1 VNAVIDRSR
10 LANAAAIA
18 MGLAFLAIGALSIA
32 YRDFAMNWQPY
43 PEGLVGREHWGL
55 TSGITAVVGGG
66 LMAPARTR
74 SLGGLVLAA
83 FLGLWVLGLHLPRVA
98 PNPLDVSKLN
108 GLAESLAMT
117 AGAFLIWRETRDAT
131 DRDAFAGL
139 AIRAFGLAGIVFG
152 TAHFVHAEFTASM
165 VPAWLPL
172 RLELAYLTGAVHALT
187 GLAMLVGYRQRTA
200 AALEA
205 AMMTSFVLLV
215 HIPRIAADPGDRLEL
230 TMGCIAVALSSAAWS
245 LAFSKSAGR

>member
-1 VNAVIDRSR
+1 MV
-10 LANAAAIA
+10 
-18 MGLAFLAIGALSIA
+18 
-32 YRDFAMNWQPY
+32 P
-43 PEGLVGREHWGL
+43 P
-55 TSGITAVVGGG
+55 
-66 LMAPARTR
+66 RTR
-74 SLGGLVLAA
+74 SLGGLVLAV
-83 FLGLWVLGLHLPRVA
+83 FLALWVLGLHLPRVA

-108 GLAESLAMT
+108 GLAESLAM
-117 AGAFLIWRETRDAT
+117 ASGAFLIWREAGHDRARDP
-131 DRDAFAGL
+131 FAGL

-152 TAHFVHAEFTASM
+152 TAHFAYAEFTASM
-165 VPAWLPL
+165 VPTWLPL

-215 HIPRIAADPGDRLEL
+215 HIPRVAADPTNRLEL
-230 TMGCIAVALSSAAWS
+230 TMGCIAVALASAAWS